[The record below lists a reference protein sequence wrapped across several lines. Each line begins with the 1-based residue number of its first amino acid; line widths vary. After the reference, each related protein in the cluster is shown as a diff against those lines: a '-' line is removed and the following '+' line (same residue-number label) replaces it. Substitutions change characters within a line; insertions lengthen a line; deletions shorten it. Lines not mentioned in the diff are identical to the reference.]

1 MQIKRKLS
9 LLLTF
14 IMIIN
19 TCVFADSGS
28 QTAGGNGN
36 GTDVVATPSAID
48 IVPSGISIDMSLS
61 NSEDIDD
68 MIVGT
73 NYTLEEN
80 ENVDNLTLN
89 GGTLD
94 LNGYTLTVYGSLQ
107 QNGGTLQINGG
118 NLIIINDYSIGNTNH
133 SPDAYLNMTNANDYV
148 FVGSYP
154 YGSDLYGTW
163 LYLVNRKTKET
174 REIGFSGNKYPQF
187 ILDVQEV
194 NGQFYALVPN
204 AMGEDIP
211 NGINI
216 YKINLDSY
224 SSHYESYISYDMT
237 ENTYVRGNRIYFMCS
252 RDTADITYTYYDTE
266 KKEQGPITR
275 ISAEQIIE
283 SYLNK

>member
-1 MQIKRKLS
+1 MLSEPFIKFSHNNYEKAH
-9 LLLTF
+9 
-14 IMIIN
+14 N
-19 TCVFADSGS
+19 VYC
-28 QTAGGNGN
+28 
-36 GTDVVATPSAID
+36 
-48 IVPSGISIDMSLS
+48 IS
-61 NSEDIDD
+61 
-68 MIVGT
+68 
-73 NYTLEEN
+73 
-80 ENVDNLTLN
+80 
-89 GGTLD
+89 
-94 LNGYTLTVYGSLQ
+94 
-107 QNGGTLQINGG
+107 
-118 NLIIINDYSIGNTNH
+118 
-133 SPDAYLNMTNANDYV
+133 NDYV

-224 SSHYESYISYDMT
+224 SSHFEYYISYDMT

-266 KKEQGPITR
+266 KKELGPITR
-275 ISAEQIIE
+275 VSAEQIIE